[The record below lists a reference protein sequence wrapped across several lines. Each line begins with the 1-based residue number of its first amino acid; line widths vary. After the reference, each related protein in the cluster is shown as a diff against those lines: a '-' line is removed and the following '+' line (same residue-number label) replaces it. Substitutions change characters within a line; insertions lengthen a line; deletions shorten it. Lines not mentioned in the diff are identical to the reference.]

1 MSFDKAAYMKEYY
14 QANKE
19 ELSAYHK
26 EYRQANKEEL
36 NAYHK
41 EYQQANKE
49 KINSWH
55 KEYYQANKE
64 KIAARIKEYKL
75 KKKYG
80 ITLKE
85 KKAMLK
91 KQNNKCKI
99 CSFKFNENNFKS
111 TSCIDHCHT
120 TNKIRGLL
128 CRSCNVGLG
137 HFKDNTNLL
146 TTAITYLEEAV

>member
-1 MSFDKAAYMKEYY
+1 MSFDKATYM
-14 QANKE
+14 
-19 ELSAYHK
+19 K
-26 EYRQANKEEL
+26 EYRQANKEEI
-36 NAYHK
+36 A
-41 EYQQANKE
+41 AFR
-49 KINSWH
+49 

-64 KIAARIKEYKL
+64 KINARHKEYHQANKEKIKLRQKGNRL

-85 KKAMLK
+85 RKAMLK

-99 CSFKFNENNFKS
+99 CSLKFNENNFKS
-111 TSCIDHCHT
+111 KSCIDHCHT

-146 TTAITYLEEAV
+146 TNAITYLEEAV

>member
-19 ELSAYHK
+19 EL
-26 EYRQANKEEL
+26 

-41 EYQQANKE
+41 EYMQANKE
-49 KINSWH
+49 KAQAYS

-85 KKAMLK
+85 RKAMLK

-99 CSFKFNENNFKS
+99 CSVKFNENNFKS
-111 TSCIDHCHT
+111 KSCVDHCHT
-120 TNKIRGLL
+120 THKIRGLL